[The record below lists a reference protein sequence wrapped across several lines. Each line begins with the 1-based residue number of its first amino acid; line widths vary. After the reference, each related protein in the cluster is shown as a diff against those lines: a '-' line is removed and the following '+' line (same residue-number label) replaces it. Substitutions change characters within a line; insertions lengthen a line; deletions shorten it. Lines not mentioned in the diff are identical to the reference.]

1 MLIRSTIVNLMVE
14 IADEHD
20 KKLAPINNDLALHE
34 SGLDSLAIAVLVARL
49 EDQLDANPFTNF
61 ADVALPMTIGEFIR
75 LYENDASDAAAAP
88 VNVACGLTAQQGA
101 LSQTDSIELAAA
113 LGLTTRKSLDAA

>member
-1 MLIRSTIVNLMVE
+1 
-14 IADEHD
+14 
-20 KKLAPINNDLALHE
+20 
-34 SGLDSLAIAVLVARL
+34 
-49 EDQLDANPFTNF
+49 
-61 ADVALPMTIGEFIR
+61 MTIGEFIS

-88 VNVACGLTAQQGA
+88 VNVASGLNAQQGA